1 MKRDQGG
8 ETSGTA
14 DLGID
19 TSRDAFSGIVDGSN
33 AASRPIGSSGQQ
45 PERRSGVRSNRRR
58 DQADLQA
65 SKRIEFALD
74 GPGNVESEVSAAP
87 TFDLARRK
95 IRIAAR
101 SCAQVGQLPLA
112 TPGFGR

>member
-1 MKRDQGG
+1 MKRDQGV

-19 TSRDAFSGIVDGSN
+19 TSRGAFSGIVDGSN

-45 PERRSGVRSNRRR
+45 PARRSGVRSARRR

-74 GPGNVESEVSAAP
+74 GLGNAESEVAE
-87 TFDLARRK
+87 RRS
-95 IRIAAR
+95 IGLAAR
-101 SCAQVGQLPLA
+101 SCVE
-112 TPGFGR
+112 